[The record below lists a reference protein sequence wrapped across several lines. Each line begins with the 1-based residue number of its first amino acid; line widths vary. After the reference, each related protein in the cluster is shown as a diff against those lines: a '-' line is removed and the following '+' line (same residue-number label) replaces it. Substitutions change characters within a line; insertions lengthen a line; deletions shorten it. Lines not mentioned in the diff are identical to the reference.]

1 MPNIN
6 NAAIVP
12 SSAQP
17 IADKGGFVTT
27 PWQRYFNALGSAPAP
42 IMPVT
47 VGASPFSYSAGQA
60 GTLSITG
67 GTVSSVTLTR
77 NSTTIPLPTSG
88 AFLMANGDVIAITYS
103 VLPTVNFTP
112 A

>member
-17 IADKGGFVTT
+17 IADAAGRVTT
-27 PWQRYFNALGSAPAP
+27 PWQRFFNALVSAAAP
-42 IMPVT
+42 IQSIALT
-47 VGASPFSYSAGQA
+47 GSPFSYRAGA
-60 GTLSITG
+60 IGSLSVTG
-67 GTVSSVTLTR
+67 GTVSSITLTR
-77 NSTTIPLPTSG
+77 NNMTVSLGTSG
-88 AFLMANGDVIAITYS
+88 VFPVSNGDGITVTYS
-103 VLPTVNFTP
+103 VDPTVSFIP